1 MEEILYI
8 KIGQNIPVKKRTITF
23 QDIATLYC
31 SNKKVVQTLNKEIF
45 YTLPNDCQQKTV
57 FTINKVYERIHGI
70 YPDITIENEGESD
83 FIIDLEIPDK
93 KEEKKVMEYVKT
105 ALVGIII
112 LIGAA
117 FTIMTFNEDV
127 SVGHVFNK
135 IYLWVMGNEKQGGS
149 IIELS
154 YAVGLPIG
162 ILVFYNHFRRKKIKN
177 DPTPLQ
183 VEMHTY
189 EEQVNKAMIKT
200 SAREGHTIDANK

>member
-23 QDIATLYC
+23 QDIAALYC
-31 SNKKVVQTLNKEIF
+31 SNKKVVQTLKKEIF
-45 YTLPNDCQQKTV
+45 YTLPADCEQKTV
-57 FTINKVYERIHGI
+57 FTINKVYERIHKI

-83 FIIDLEIPDK
+83 FIIDLEIPDG
-93 KEEKKVMEYVKT
+93 KEEKKAMEYVKT
-105 ALVGIII
+105 AFVGIII
-112 LIGAA
+112 FIGAA

-127 SVGHVFNK
+127 SVGHVFDK
-135 IYLWVMGNEKQGGS
+135 IYQWVMGSEKQGGS
-149 IIELS
+149 ILEFS

-189 EEQVNKAMIKT
+189 EEQVNKALVKA